1 MPVEKMPAHPIQ
13 RGFIPSNFRP
23 HKVKNGDNWGTIA
36 KLHGMEVWEL
46 IYENFK
52 TNNTAETNWY
62 LRNYVGCID
71 KTSDD
76 KNWMFSDNAKPGII
90 FVPINRNGIP
100 LDRNINVAIPKLK
113 NIWAGIAK
121 AHSGDFFLVGA
132 HDLTGQIYNLGDKLP
147 DVRNAII
154 NINGYKLGPG
164 LGGSIGAVFV
174 IAHGYEIADD
184 MNGVSGGWDFDIAIA
199 AKLDSFIKGI
209 RGIGKA
215 IDTIQQY
222 KKMRYLTE
230 TAIKNMGITKPGI
243 YSIPIPLAGIGIHL
257 WGGFKFG
264 DVRVFRKGK
273 GIF

>member
-1 MPVEKMPAHPIQ
+1 MPIERMPARPIL
-13 RGFIPSNFRP
+13 RSHAPSDFRP
-23 HKVKNGDNWGTIA
+23 HKVANGDSWEKLA

-52 TNNTAETNWY
+52 TRDTAETNWY
-62 LRNYVGCID
+62 LKNYVGCD
-71 KTSDD
+71 DQTSNG
-76 KNWMFSDNAKPGII
+76 KNWIFSTSARPGII
-90 FVPINRNGIP
+90 YVPIKKIDVP
-100 LDRNINVAIPKLK
+100 VASNTNATVPRLK
-113 NIWAGIAK
+113 NVWAGIAK

-132 HDLTGQIYNLGDKLP
+132 HDLTGQIYNLGDELP
-147 DVRNAII
+147 DVRNAVI

-174 IAHGYEIADD
+174 IAHGYNTIDE
-184 MNGVSGGWDFDIAIA
+184 MNGVTGGWDFDLSIA

-209 RGIGKA
+209 RGIGQA
-215 IDTIQQY
+215 VDTMQKY

-230 TAIKNMGITKPGI
+230 VAVKNMGITKPGI
-243 YSIPIPLAGIGIHL
+243 YSIPIPLAGAGIHL

-264 DVRVFRKGK
+264 DVSILRKGK